1 MFSIELDEFEGYM
14 ESEQLFASKI
24 KKKPEYMILQYLP
37 CHTTSNSTEAF
48 QTLLKLTKAIW
59 NLGQKIYQYVANW
72 FTSKHIR
79 QLLDETLWR
88 RCNDSTKYVSDIT
101 EDQ

>member
-1 MFSIELDEFEGYM
+1 
-14 ESEQLFASKI
+14 
-24 KKKPEYMILQYLP
+24 MILQYLP

-59 NLGQKIYQYVANW
+59 NQGQKIYVANW

-88 RCNDSTKYVSDIT
+88 RCNDSTKYESVTWHYWRPVVKICSNTQSQNIP
-101 EDQ
+101 